1 MALRTAAA
9 RIARPLSRGVRAYGS
24 GAGGPKAVES
34 MGAARPPMGGPK
46 IMAPGGSV
54 HTNTYV
60 EEWTAHRENV
70 YTKFTLGKHNV
81 GQLFAAVVVFPLVC
95 WGILKN
101 ECKETDK
108 LHGRKER
115 RML

>member
-1 MALRTAAA
+1 MAARTAFA
-9 RIARPLSRGVRAYGS
+9 RCARPLARRCYGTS
-24 GAGGPKAVES
+24 AGGPRAVES
-34 MGAARPPMGGPK
+34 MGAARPAAGQPR

-70 YTKFTLGKHNV
+70 YTRFTLGSHNV
-81 GQLFAAVVVFPLVC
+81 GQLLAAVVAFPLIC

-101 ECKETDK
+101 EAKETDK
-108 LHGRKER
+108 LHGTPER

>member
-54 HTNTYV
+54 PTNTYV

-70 YTKFTLGKHNV
+70 YKHFKIRDRV
-81 GQLFAAVVVFPLVC
+81 GQLFGAVVVFPLVC
-95 WGILKN
+95 WAILRN
-101 ECKETDK
+101 ECVEKDNLDGKEP
-108 LHGRKER
+108 R
-115 RML
+115 RYL